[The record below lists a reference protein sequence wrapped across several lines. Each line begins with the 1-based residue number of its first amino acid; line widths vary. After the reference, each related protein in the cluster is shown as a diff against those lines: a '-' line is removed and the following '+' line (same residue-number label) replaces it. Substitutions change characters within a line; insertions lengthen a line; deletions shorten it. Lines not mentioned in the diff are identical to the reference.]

1 MRHNRSEP
9 EAGADSSS
17 ASAYFEDSAGA
28 QRTGDHLPRAGVS
41 DFTACQGER
50 LRKKYR
56 CADVERRHAAN
67 GNRYVPSP
75 DINVK
80 GDTIEVAPD
89 KRTYVDSRLME
100 QNQSVVH
107 ETYIGRDGNNY
118 RGNRQNPM
126 AASKITQYEGVK
138 ARLEG
143 C

>member
-1 MRHNRSEP
+1 VLKDPNGKIYYVGMFGPNS
-9 EAGADSSS
+9 
-17 ASAYFEDSAGA
+17 
-28 QRTGDHLPRAGVS
+28 T
-41 DFTACQGER
+41 
-50 LRKKYR
+50 K
-56 CADVERRHAAN
+56 ADVERRHAAN

-80 GDTIEVAPD
+80 GDTIEIAPD
-89 KRTYVDSRLME
+89 KRTYLDSRLME

-126 AASKITQYEGVK
+126 AASTLTQYEGVK